1 MNQLFRLVQVLRPG
15 LDLIYIESPK
25 TNISPNWLAMV
36 KTAASALILT
46 LEARAIDLDNIVDI
60 LLRKEN
66 TVNLCFQFYNFF
78 VLGQW

>member
-1 MNQLFRLVQVLRPG
+1 
-15 LDLIYIESPK
+15 
-25 TNISPNWLAMV
+25 MV

-78 VLGQW
+78 VLGQWWTAPLNNLAKSPTEACDYS